1 MHRHNQLIVVIAAAV
16 ALSSAGQIRSAEPDH
31 SKHDH
36 HDHFHFSVQ
45 SVKDGKW
52 SDTSTWKPAR
62 VPGKGDRVLV
72 SRGTFVEYDA
82 KQKDV
87 VRLLQIVG
95 TLNFA
100 RDRDT
105 ELNVGILTVQH
116 TDECSEHGFACEFEG
131 ADTGP
136 KTPADE
142 WPSLIVGTPEHPIP
156 AQHTA
161 RIRLH
166 FLKGMDKGDAPAI
179 ACCSGRMEIHGAPL
193 SRTWVKLSADVAEG
207 ARTVNLSE
215 GVTGWRVGDDVIVTA
230 TNRAGGGSGFR
241 EGSRNAKQPQTE
253 QRKITAINGSTLT
266 LDKPL
271 KFLHSGSGEFRS
283 EVANLSR
290 NVTIESADPK
300 GVRGHTVFHRFS
312 KGGISHAR
320 FAHLGKEG
328 VLGRYSIHFHLVG
341 DTMRGSSVQGVS
353 IVDSHNRWITIHGT
367 QYLVVRDCVGYKSVG
382 HGYFLEDGT
391 EVYNLLD
398 RNLAV
403 QAYQGPRLPQ
413 QVLPFDPNDGAGFW
427 WANGLNTIT
436 RNVTTENDEYG
447 YRYDMQ
453 KRSNFDSNLPIRQPD
468 GSEKVV
474 DVRTIPVWRFE
485 DNEAHA
491 EGFYGMVVAANGN
504 SQPDNP
510 IHDEKMLNRI
520 KNVDWTGPDTRHPHM
535 IRNLTI
541 WGSHYAFR
549 PHSPAMR
556 MENVRIHEAAYGIYR
571 PAFENH
577 EYTNLHISSVGAE
590 PFNRG
595 MDDASA
601 QTGSISVDGLT
612 FTTGYGNR
620 TTPLV
625 QISDVNINGGAETH
639 FRNVV
644 VNRPEQ
650 FTDRW
655 PLINRGV
662 GTRVPPI
669 TPGVPIFIHDYFGT
683 GRHAKVVSTAAKD
696 LIGDGN
702 NYREEATLTSNESR
716 VAEVS
721 NVAWPKLL
729 DPIDDLLPATVITSV
744 RRDGSKLAVRG
755 ISHDNGEIVSIR
767 VNGQSAKIVS
777 NISGVVDWSI
787 QLPVTANGQLT
798 AVASD
803 KAGNRE
809 LTGHV
814 RSYRSGTVAD
824 ASVQRRTI
832 TASNR

>member
-1 MHRHNQLIVVIAAAV
+1 MYRQRQMLSLIAAAIAV
-16 ALSSAGQIRSAEPDH
+16 SFTGQIESAEPD
-31 SKHDH
+31 HDH
-36 HDHFHFSVQ
+36 HDHFHFSIK

-52 SDTSTWKPAR
+52 SDASTWKPAR

-95 TLNFA
+95 TLSFA

-116 TDECSEHGFACEFEG
+116 TDACSEHGFACEFEG
-131 ADTGP
+131 ATDGP
-136 KTPADE
+136 KTPADQ
-142 WPSLIVGTPEHPIP
+142 WPSLIVGTPENPIP
-156 AQHTA
+156 AKHTA
-161 RIRLH
+161 KIRLH
-166 FLKGMDKGDAPAI
+166 FLEGMSKSDAPAI

-193 SRTWVKLSADVAEG
+193 SRTWVKLGADVAEG
-207 ARTVNLSE
+207 AGKVNLSE
-215 GVTGWRVGDDVIVTA
+215 AVTGWRVGDEVIVTA

-241 EGSRNAKQPQTE
+241 EGSRRAKEAQTE
-253 QRKITAINGSTLT
+253 QRTITAIDGSTLT
-266 LDKPL
+266 LDQPL
-271 KFLHSGSGEFRS
+271 KFVHSGSGEFRS

-312 KGGISHAR
+312 RGGISHAR

-403 QAYQGPRLPQ
+403 HAYRGPRLPE

-453 KRSNFDSNLPIRQPD
+453 KRSNFDSNLSIRQPD
-468 GSEKVV
+468 GSDKIV

-520 KNVDWTGPDTRHPHM
+520 KSIDWTGPDTQHPHM
-535 IRNLTI
+535 IKNLSI

-556 MENVRIHEAAYGIYR
+556 MENVRIHKAAYGIYR

-577 EYTNLHISSVGAE
+577 EYKNLHISSVGAE

-612 FTTGYGNR
+612 FTTGYGNG

-644 VNRPEQ
+644 VNRPKQ

-669 TPGVPIFIHDYFGT
+669 TPGVPIFIHDYFGS

-696 LIGDGN
+696 LIEDGN
-702 NYREEATLTSNESR
+702 AYREEATLTSNESR
-716 VAEVS
+716 VAEVRDV
-721 NVAWPKLL
+721 NWPKLL
-729 DPIDDLLPATVITSV
+729 DPIDDLPPATVITSV
-744 RRDGSKLAVRG
+744 RAVGSKVVVRG
-755 ISHDNGEIVSIR
+755 ISHDNGEIVSVK
-767 VNGQSAKIVS
+767 VNGQSAEIVS
-777 NISGVVDWSI
+777 SNSGVVDWSI
-787 QLPVTANGQLT
+787 QMPSPRDGKLT

-814 RSYRSGTVAD
+814 KSFRSGTVATGS
-824 ASVQRRTI
+824 ARRL
-832 TASNR
+832 